1 MSFQMAAF
9 SLKTFRLFYTAT
21 WEFLL
26 VLKCPLKVT
35 HMPSMWAVNFFQ
47 SILWSPNSQLCRS
60 FLIAIL
66 DDLTQAQLSVEK
78 LLLNLGWNWMLL
90 LHISLFLLETS
101 IQSEFFLRFM
111 VTSLLVS
118 LGMSLHLEVK
128 ILELSWKVRMSSDS
142 RPLTKRVPQILAAN

>member
-1 MSFQMAAF
+1 MNSPKYLSRPILHQNRL
-9 SLKTFRLFYTAT
+9 SQQCPIVTFKLFYTAT

-66 DDLTQAQLSVEK
+66 DDLTSPIKCGKTVAQSWVKLDAGGSTHKLIFAWKIHSVKNVYLQFMTLISGSKK
-78 LLLNLGWNWMLL
+78 LMR
-90 LHISLFLLETS
+90 HFS
-101 IQSEFFLRFM
+101 I
-111 VTSLLVS
+111 
-118 LGMSLHLEVK
+118 
-128 ILELSWKVRMSSDS
+128 W
-142 RPLTKRVPQILAAN
+142 